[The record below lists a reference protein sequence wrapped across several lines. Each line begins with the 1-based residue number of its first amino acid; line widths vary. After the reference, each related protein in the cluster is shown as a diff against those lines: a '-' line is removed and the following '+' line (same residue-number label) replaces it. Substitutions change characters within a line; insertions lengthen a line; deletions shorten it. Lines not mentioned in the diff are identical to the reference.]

1 MNNIF
6 YSPLR
11 YPGGKNRLSKFIAG
25 VCKDNEINGHY
36 VEPFAGGASVA
47 LYLIANNVVNRIT
60 INDYDK
66 AIYAFWYSVVN
77 DAEELCE
84 LIMDRPVNLEVWHKC
99 KNIIDKKSEV
109 LDLLELGYA
118 TLFLNRTNYSGVIK
132 GGVIGG
138 KAQSGRYKID
148 CRFNKDSI
156 IEKIRKIGLYK
167 DRITVMNM
175 DAMKLINEIRCDDN
189 TLFYFDP
196 PYYNKGKCLYMNY
209 FRHEDHRDLSR
220 AIRGISKSKWIVSYD
235 DTQEIIDIYRD
246 VDRLS
251 YSLSHNVNHP
261 RMGKEVIFYSSN
273 LFIGKSKHPVADY
286 KRQFSRKNQTTDT
299 IDNRLEIQNSYIENP
314 GFPDFVEVAR

>member
-11 YPGGKNRLSKFIAG
+11 YPGGKNRLSKFIAR

-36 VEPFAGGASVA
+36 IEPFAGGASVA
-47 LYLIANNVVNRIT
+47 LHLMVNNVVNRIT

-66 AIYAFWYSVVN
+66 AIYAFWYSVIN
-77 DAEELCE
+77 NAEDLCE
-84 LIMDRPVNLEVWHKC
+84 LIMDRPVNLEAWHKC

-109 LDLLELGYA
+109 FDLLELGYA

-132 GGVIGG
+132 GGIIGG

-156 IEKIRKIGLYK
+156 VEKIRKIGLYK

-175 DAMKLINEIRCDDN
+175 DAMKLINEIRCNDN

-209 FRHEDHRDLSR
+209 FRHKDHRDLSR

-235 DTQEIIDIYRD
+235 DTPEIVDIYRD
-246 VDRLS
+246 VNRLS

-273 LFIGKSKHPVADY
+273 LFIGESKHPVTDYEELANQKRKTTGVPVADPGALG
-286 KRQFSRKNQTTDT
+286 NH
-299 IDNRLEIQNSYIENP
+299 LENS
-314 GFPDFVEVAR
+314 GFPNFVEVV